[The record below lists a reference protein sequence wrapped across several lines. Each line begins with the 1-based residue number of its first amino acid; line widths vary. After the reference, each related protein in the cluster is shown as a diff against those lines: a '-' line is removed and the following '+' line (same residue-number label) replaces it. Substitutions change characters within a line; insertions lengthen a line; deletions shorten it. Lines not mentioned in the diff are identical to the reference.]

1 MSFEPIGAI
10 AVVIGLFCLLFGR
23 ESVVIAFVVFCNLGS
38 AAALLLGGANVQP
51 AHLFLVF
58 LMIAT
63 LFHRNI
69 STQVLSSFRLP
80 EPGFWLLCLTLYGV
94 ASSYILPRLFA
105 GQTYI
110 VPLGTSSH
118 LITSDGVVPLGPVSS
133 NFTQPIYL
141 IGDLVCF
148 SIITAFG
155 SSKNGIETLAKAL
168 ILYAAANICFGIID
182 VLTAA
187 TGTQEALQFIRNA
200 QYTFHDEESVGSMRR
215 IIGAWPEASAFAG
228 MTLGGCG
235 FTGML
240 WLCGRKPLVTGP
252 LALISL
258 LFVILSTSST
268 GLVGAAVLI
277 PMLYTIALLRCS
289 TRRQDRFSAWLVVAG
304 PLVACVLVLLAFS
317 VGGVAERVYDYVD
330 TLVLSKAE
338 TSSGVQRSAWN
349 AYAWRNFIDSNGL
362 GVGLGT
368 NRTSSFPLAV
378 LSNVGIPGAVFYVLF
393 LASVFGFRR
402 GAPRTYASDIRAAG
416 RVACLSL
423 LPGSLIA
430 GPTVDQG
437 LIFYI
442 FAATACAYPARH
454 PVGRIGVSATPIE
467 PAAVA
472 IRSRLAEP
480 ARHSAQNVSLGT

>member
-10 AVVIGLFCLLFGR
+10 TVVAGLFCLLFGTD
-23 ESVVIAFVVFCNLGS
+23 SVVVAFVVFCNLGS

-51 AHLFLVF
+51 AHLFLLF

-63 LFHRNI
+63 LFYRNI
-69 STQVLSSFRLP
+69 STLVLRSFRLP
-80 EPGFWLLCLTLYGV
+80 EPGFWLLCLALYGV
-94 ASSYILPRLFA
+94 ASSYVLPRLFA

-141 IGDLVCF
+141 LGDLVCF
-148 SIITAFG
+148 SVIAAFG
-155 SSKNGIETLAKAL
+155 STRDGIGTLAKAL
-168 ILYAAANICFGIID
+168 IIYAAANICFGIVD

-200 QYTFHDEESVGSMRR
+200 QYTFHDEETVGTMRR

-228 MTLGGCG
+228 MTLGSCG

-268 GLVGAAVLI
+268 GLVGAVVLVGL
-277 PMLYTIALLRCS
+277 LYTIALLRCS
-289 TRRQDRFSAWLVVAG
+289 THRQDRFSAGLVIAG
-304 PLVACVLVLLAFS
+304 PLVLCILILLALS
-317 VGGVAERVYDYVD
+317 VNGAADRVFDYVD
-330 TLVLSKAE
+330 TLVLSKGE

-349 AYAWRNFIDSNGL
+349 AYAWRNFIDSSGL

-368 NRTSSFPLAV
+368 NRTSSLPLAV

-402 GAPRTYASDIRAAG
+402 GAPRTYASDIRSAA
-416 RVACLSL
+416 RVACLCL
-423 LPGSLIA
+423 LAGGMIA

-437 LIFYI
+437 LLFYI
-442 FAATACAYPARH
+442 FAATACAYPERQQIRRA
-454 PVGRIGVSATPIE
+454 PVSTALIG
-467 PAAVA
+467 PAAA
-472 IRSRLAEP
+472 IRPRLADP
-480 ARHSAQNVSLGT
+480 CPRPAQNASLGT